1 MAFVVALVATAPARA
16 QDTPRLRWIGP
27 PGCADDRALRT
38 AIEALLGRP
47 LTAADPIAVDAEVR
61 QEGADRWVVELR
73 SADDGAVERTLAADR
88 CEALVDA
95 TALVLAWRIDP
106 EVAMAEPEPVPR
118 VVRDPAS
125 ALAAPDAPLPIPA
138 RPTPFSVGVGAAFV
152 LDVGTLP
159 AIAPGVIGEVVVRID
174 RLDLR
179 ARGGWLATQ
188 GMRLAND
195 SISAPP
201 GAGVDVEWAGGAV
214 SACGR
219 PLDGDAGRP
228 GLAICGGVQVGALIA
243 RGVGVSDPGR
253 AEAPVGA
260 LVVGAA
266 MPWSPI
272 DALDLEVG
280 LDLLVALGV
289 PGFEL
294 APFGV
299 VWEPS
304 PVAGRLTIG
313 GHVDVR

>member
-1 MAFVVALVATAPARA
+1 MVSAVVLAASPPARA
-16 QDTPRLRWIGP
+16 QDVRWIAP
-27 PGCADDRALRT
+27 PGCAGDHALRT
-38 AIEALLGRP
+38 GIETLLGRP
-47 LTAADPIAVDAEVR
+47 LAPADRIAVHAEVR

-73 SADDGAVERTLAADR
+73 SIEDGTVERTLAADG
-88 CEALVDA
+88 CDALLDA

-106 EVAMAEPEPVPR
+106 EVALEEPTPAPSPR
-118 VVRDPAS
+118 VAYDPAS
-125 ALAAPDAPLPIPA
+125 RLGAPDAPLAMPGG
-138 RPTPFSVGVGAAFV
+138 TVVSLGVGAAFV

-179 ARGGWLATQ
+179 VRGGWLSTQ
-188 GMRLAND
+188 GARLVND
-195 SISAPP
+195 SVGAPP
-201 GAGVDVEWAGGAV
+201 GVGVDVEWAGGSLA
-214 SACGR
+214 ACGR
-219 PLDGDAGRP
+219 PLDGDADRP
-228 GLAICGGVQVGALIA
+228 GFAICGGVQVGALIA

-253 AEAPVGA
+253 AEAAMGA
-260 LVVGAA
+260 LSLGAV
-266 MPWSPI
+266 MPWAPI

-280 LDLLVALGV
+280 LELSVAMGA
-289 PGFEL
+289 PGFEV